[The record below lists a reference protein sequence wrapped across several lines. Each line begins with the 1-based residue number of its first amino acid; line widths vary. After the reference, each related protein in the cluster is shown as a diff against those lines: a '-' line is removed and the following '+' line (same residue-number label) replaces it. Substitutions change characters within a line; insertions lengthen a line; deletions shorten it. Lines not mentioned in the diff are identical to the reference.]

1 MLVVAVASV
10 ADAFRTDWQMF
21 AAALEQELI
30 TQAMMSQ
37 VSTHTTV
44 MAVVAVKLVQVDSS
58 LVLAPKA
65 FVKVVA
71 Y

>member
-21 AAALEQELI
+21 AAALEQEL